1 MRPAPLSVNLV
12 ALDSCKTARQFRP
25 MNFASDNTSG
35 IPAPILSAV
44 TDAAKGYA
52 PGYGA
57 DDSTTA
63 ARDLV
68 RDVFDAPQAEI
79 ALVPTGSAANALAL
93 ACYCPPWGAVLCH
106 KRAHIN
112 VDECGAPEFF
122 TNGAKLVALE
132 GPDATISLDALR
144 DALTQMQGGGV
155 HQVRPSIVSLTNLT
169 ECGTVL
175 TPTDIAARAEL
186 AKRHGL
192 AVHLDG
198 ARFANALATTGASP
212 ADMTWR
218 AGVDVLSLG
227 GTKNGL
233 MGVEAVVL
241 FDPARAGELA
251 LRRKRAG
258 QLLSKH
264 RYLSAQLVPWLT
276 DGYWLTL
283 ARHANAMAA
292 ALEAGLRACDVP
304 IRFARGGNMI
314 FADLTP
320 AQHHCAQ
327 TAGARYYLWPDHA
340 KLDGAARVTARLV
353 MSWSTTQVDVAAFL
367 SALDG

>member
-1 MRPAPLSVNLV
+1 
-12 ALDSCKTARQFRP
+12 

-35 IPAPILSAV
+35 IPAPIL
-44 TDAAKGYA
+44 AAITQAATGYA
-52 PGYGA
+52 PGYGS
-57 DDSTTA
+57 DDTTTE

-68 RDVFDAPQAEI
+68 RKVFDAPLAEI
-79 ALVPTGSAANALAL
+79 ALVPSGSAANALAL
-93 ACYCPPWGAVLCH
+93 ATYCPPWGAVLCH

-112 VDECGAPEFF
+112 VDECGAPEFY
-122 TNGAKLVALE
+122 TNGAKLVALD
-132 GPDATISLDALR
+132 GPDATVSLDALR
-144 DALTQMQGGGV
+144 EALTQMQGGGV
-155 HQVRPSIVSLTNLT
+155 HQVRPAALSLTNLT

-175 TPTDIAARAEL
+175 TPDDIAARAEL
-186 AKRHGL
+186 AKAQGL
-192 AVHLDG
+192 TVHLDG
-198 ARFANALATTGASP
+198 ARLANALAATGASP

-233 MGVEAVVL
+233 MGVEGVVL

-264 RYLSAQLVPWLT
+264 RYLSAQMVPWLT

-283 ARHANAMAA
+283 AAHANDMAA
-292 ALEAGLRACDVP
+292 RLEAGLSARNIP
-304 IRFARGGNMI
+304 LRFARGGNML

-320 AQHHCAQ
+320 AQHHAA
-327 TAGARYYLWPDHA
+327 TAAGARYFLWPDHA
-340 KLDGAARVTARLV
+340 TLTGEARVTARLV
-353 MSWSTTQVDVAAFL
+353 TSWSTQPEDVADFL
-367 SALDG
+367 SALPE

>member
-1 MRPAPLSVNLV
+1 
-12 ALDSCKTARQFRP
+12 

-35 IPAPILSAV
+35 VPAPIRDAV
-44 TDAAKGYA
+44 IAATTGYA
-52 PGYGA
+52 PSYGS
-57 DDSTTA
+57 DDATSA
-63 ARDLV
+63 ARDMV
-68 RDVFDAPQAEI
+68 RAVFDAPEAEI

-122 TNGAKLVALE
+122 TGGAKLVALD
-132 GPDATISLDALR
+132 GPDATVSLDALQ

-155 HQVRPSIVSLTNLT
+155 HQVRPAVLSLTNLT

-175 TPTDIAARAEL
+175 TPAYIETRAEL
-186 AKRHGL
+186 ARAHGL
-192 AVHLDG
+192 TVHLDG
-198 ARFANALATTGASP
+198 ARLANALAATGASP

-241 FDPARAGELA
+241 FNPARAEELA
-251 LRRKRAG
+251 IRRKRAG

-264 RYLSAQLVPWLT
+264 RYMSAQILPWLT
-276 DGYWLTL
+276 DGFWLEL
-283 ARHANAMAA
+283 ASHANAMAA
-292 ALEAGLRACDVP
+292 LLEDGLRARAIP
-304 IRFARGGNMI
+304 LRFARGGNMV
-314 FADLTP
+314 FADLTQ
-320 AQHHCAQ
+320 AQHNAAQ
-327 TAGARYYLWPDHA
+327 KAGARYFLWPDHA
-340 KLDGAARVTARLV
+340 TLGTNDARITARLV
-353 MSWSTTQVDVAAFL
+353 TSWSTTPEDVVMFLGTLAA
-367 SALDG
+367 

>member
-1 MRPAPLSVNLV
+1 M
-12 ALDSCKTARQFRP
+12 ARQVRA

-35 IPAPILSAV
+35 LPAPVL
-44 TDAAKGYA
+44 AAITQAAQGYA

-57 DDSTTA
+57 DDTTIV

-68 RDVFDAPQAEI
+68 RDMLDAPQAEI
-79 ALVPTGSAANALAL
+79 ALVPSGSAANALAL
-93 ACYCPPWGAVLCH
+93 ATYCPPWGAVLCH

-112 VDECGAPEFF
+112 VDECGAPEFY
-122 TNGAKLVALE
+122 TNGAKLVALD
-132 GPDATISLDALR
+132 GPDATVSLDALR
-144 DALTQMQGGGV
+144 DALVQMQGGGV
-155 HQVRPSIVSLTNLT
+155 HQVRPAVLSLTNLT

-175 TPTDIAARAEL
+175 TPAEIAARAEL
-186 AKRHGL
+186 AKKHGL

-198 ARFANALATTGASP
+198 ARFANALAATGASP

-241 FDPARAGELA
+241 FDPARMGELA

-264 RYLSAQLVPWLT
+264 RYLSAQLLPWLT
-276 DGYWLTL
+276 DGYWLEL

-292 ALEAGLRACDVP
+292 QLEIGLRARAVP

-314 FADLTP
+314 FADLTQ
-320 AQHHCAQ
+320 AQHHSAQ

-340 KLDGAARVTARLV
+340 TLGGDARVTARLV
-353 MSWSTTQVDVAAFL
+353 ASWSTTPEDVTTFL
-367 SALDG
+367 SALDS

>member
-1 MRPAPLSVNLV
+1 
-12 ALDSCKTARQFRP
+12 

-35 IPAPILSAV
+35 IPAPIL
-44 TDAAKGYA
+44 AAITQAASGYA
-52 PGYGA
+52 PGYGS
-57 DDSTTA
+57 DDTTTA

-68 RDVFDAPQAEI
+68 RDLFDAPQAEI
-79 ALVPTGSAANALAL
+79 ALVVTGSAANALAL
-93 ACYCPPWGAVLCH
+93 ASYCPPWGAVLCH

-112 VDECGAPEFF
+112 VDECGAPEFY
-122 TNGAKLVALE
+122 TNGAKLVALD
-132 GPDATISLDALR
+132 GPDATLSLDALR

-155 HQVRPSIVSLTNLT
+155 HQVKPAVLSLTNLT

-175 TPTDIAARAEL
+175 TPADIAARAEL
-186 AKRHGL
+186 AKGHGL

-198 ARFANALATTGASP
+198 ARLANALAATNASP

-276 DGYWLTL
+276 DDYWLTL
-283 ARHANAMAA
+283 ARHANAMATE
-292 ALEAGLRACDVP
+292 LEGGLTARAVP

-320 AQHHCAQ
+320 TQHHAAQ
-327 TAGARYYLWPDHA
+327 AAGARYYLWPDHA
-340 KLDGAARVTARLV
+340 TLDGTERVTARLV
-353 MSWSTTQVDVAAFL
+353 TSWSTTPADVATFL
-367 SALDG
+367 SALDR